1 VRRVAYAGVIV
12 IWLIVMCFPITAFLL
27 ATRGEIRLGSTN
39 LSGIR
44 IFLISEVNAKGVGFQ
59 WNRQLPDDPE
69 CIKTSLMYLL
79 WDGNESGINT
89 NYCWCYDLS
98 GQTPQ
103 VSKLCPAFQ

>member
-1 VRRVAYAGVIV
+1 MVRRLVYAGVIV

-27 ATRGEIRLGSTN
+27 ATRGEIHIGSAN

-44 IFLISEVNAKGVGFQ
+44 IFLISETQAQGVGFQ
-59 WNRQLPDDPE
+59 WDRRLPNDPD
-69 CIKTSLMYLL
+69 CIKSTVRYLL

-89 NYCWCYDLS
+89 DYCWCYDLS

-103 VSKLCPAFQ
+103 AVGDCPVF